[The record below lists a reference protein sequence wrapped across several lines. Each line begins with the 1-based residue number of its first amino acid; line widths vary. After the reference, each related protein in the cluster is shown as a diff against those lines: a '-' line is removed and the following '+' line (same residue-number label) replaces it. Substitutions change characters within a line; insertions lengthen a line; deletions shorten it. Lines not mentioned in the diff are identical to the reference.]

1 MSMMELPL
9 FTGFFALV
17 SCTATN
23 TIERNIENAW
33 RTNSSIPLAH
43 LIDETLT
50 IDRAYAVQTRLVRGE
65 LKNAAPIGFKAGLT
79 SEAARERFNAAN
91 AIAGVLLRPTD
102 SVPEHLSLSE
112 FKGLYIETEVAMRI
126 GNPIRKP
133 LASVAELRSHIDG
146 IAAAIE
152 LPNLDYERPDQLN
165 ALDIIASN
173 VAASHFITGSFAPP
187 EQRDPNQLTV
197 TLECNGERLSTGQGR
212 DAMGDQWHAAL
223 WLVNTVVGQG
233 WELEP
238 GQVLLTGALGK
249 MVAANEGECTADF
262 DGWGTL
268 NVLITT

>member
-1 MSMMELPL
+1 MSMMKTLL
-9 FTGFFALV
+9 FAGLFAVV

-23 TIERNIENAW
+23 TMERNIENAW

-50 IDRAYAVQTRLVRGE
+50 IERAYAVQTRLVRRE

-79 SEAARERFNAAN
+79 SEAARERFNAAS
-91 AIAGVLLRPTD
+91 AIAGVLLRPTH
-102 SVPEHLSLSE
+102 STPEHLSLSV

-126 GNPIRKP
+126 GNPIRNP
-133 LASVAELRSHIDG
+133 LTSVAELRSHIDG

-152 LPNLDYERPDQLN
+152 LPNLDYERPDRLN

-173 VAASHFITGSFAPP
+173 VAAAHFVTSPFAPP
-187 EQRDPNQLTV
+187 EQRDPNQLTA
-197 TLECNGERLSTGQGR
+197 TLDCNGERLSTGQAR
-212 DAMGDQWHAAL
+212 DAMGDQWQAAF
-223 WLVNTVVGQG
+223 WLVNTMVEQG
-233 WELEP
+233 WELER

-249 MVAANEGECTADF
+249 MVRAPEGECIAHF

-268 NVLITT
+268 SVLITP